1 MQNRSFWRDRTRARL
16 PWAAALAASALLGMG
31 LGIGCNA
38 PVSPTF
44 ELYFAG
50 SGEGDASCQAATMEA
65 VRLMCDSTVRVRI
78 LDANGN
84 YDVVPPA
91 CQNLDLSELGTMQA
105 LEDLDIEFS
114 ALPLGRARVQVEIW
128 RAGALGPACGGAATE
143 DELDVPASHPAVVGQ
158 ARLVIGEDAHVRV
171 PLECPD
177 LGQVNRFAPGCGLD
191 VAIGDLDRGTRMREP
206 RRDLDDEE
214 PPIGGDNDL
223 DGNMEPEG
231 TAIEL
236 EDLQVVYGYARSDSD
251 GSWEFIDQGTMALR
265 IQDDGSAVWRDQPNE
280 YFWNLLDEHETLCI
294 QVTRKQAE
302 APQLSCVE
310 AGADSP
316 SSRVQASYLP
326 PEDLDCLLAASGAGR
341 VPPEGIVMG
350 RVVQPIV
357 EDDLNRDAVQVERPA
372 ANVQVFPTAADLP
385 PAPEPR
391 LKLAEDSDPQDDED
405 VRYVSKEPEL
415 PSRAGPTCRVDDTSA
430 TTSSGYFLSNATF
443 PAHWEVETGNLV
455 DGEQSTAEVE
465 PGRVLVGGRL
475 PGTVSIVRIPL
486 R

>member
-1 MQNRSFWRDRTRARL
+1 M
-16 PWAAALAASALLGMG
+16 
-31 LGIGCNA
+31 GCNA

-44 ELYFAG
+44 ELYFEG
-50 SGEGDASCQAATMEA
+50 SGVGDASCQAATMES

-78 LDANGN
+78 LDEHGN

-91 CQNLDLSELGTMQA
+91 CQDLELSELGTMQA

-114 ALPLGRARVQVEIW
+114 ALPLGGARVQVEIW
-128 RAGALGPACGGAATE
+128 RDDVLGPADCGDSATADGPGAPKTG
-143 DELDVPASHPAVVGQ
+143 PAVIGQ
-158 ARLVIGEDAHVRV
+158 ARFVIGEDAHVRV

-191 VAIGDLDRGTRMREP
+191 VAIGDLDRGTRLREP

-214 PPIGGDNDL
+214 PPTDDNGIGG
-223 DGNMEPEG
+223 NMDSERP
-231 TAIEL
+231 AIEL

-251 GSWEFIDQGTMALR
+251 GSWEFIDQGTLALR
-265 IQDDGSAVWRDQPNE
+265 VNDDGSAVWRDQPNA
-280 YFWNLLDEHETLCI
+280 YFWELLDEQETLCI
-294 QVTRKQAE
+294 QVTRNRRE
-302 APQLSCVE
+302 APQLSCIE

-326 PEDLDCLLAASGAGR
+326 PEDLDCLLAANGAGS
-341 VPPEGIVMG
+341 VPAEGIVMG
-350 RVVQPIV
+350 RVVQPII
-357 EDDLNRDAVQVERPA
+357 EGDLDKDTVQVERPA

-385 PAPEPR
+385 AAPEPR
-391 LKLAEDSDPQDDED
+391 LKLAADVDPQDGPQDDADDED

-415 PSRAGPTCRVDDTSA
+415 PSSTGPTCRVDDTSA

-443 PAHWEVETGNLV
+443 PAHWEVETGSLV
-455 DGEQSTAEVE
+455 DGDEATAEVE

>member
-1 MQNRSFWRDRTRARL
+1 M
-16 PWAAALAASALLGMG
+16 
-31 LGIGCNA
+31 GCNA

-44 ELYFAG
+44 ELYFSG
-50 SGEGDASCQAATMEA
+50 SGAGDASCQAAAMET

-91 CQNLDLSELGTMQA
+91 CQDLEFSGVGTMQA
-105 LEDLDIEFS
+105 LEDLDIEFA
-114 ALPLGRARVQVEIW
+114 ALPLGEARVQVEIW
-128 RAGALGPACGGAATE
+128 RAGVLGPAACGGSGTADESDGPAAG
-143 DELDVPASHPAVVGQ
+143 PAVIGQ
-158 ARLVIGEDAHVRV
+158 ASFVIGEDAHVRV

-191 VAIGDLDRGTRMREP
+191 VTIGDLDRGTRLREP
-206 RRDLDDEE
+206 SRDLDDEE
-214 PPIGGDNDL
+214 PPADNGNDI
-223 DGNMEPEG
+223 DGNMELESP
-231 TAIEL
+231 AIEL
-236 EDLQVVYGYARSDSD
+236 EALQVVYGYARSDSD
-251 GSWEFIDQGTMALR
+251 GSWEFIDQGTLALR
-265 IQDDGSAVWRDQPNE
+265 VQDDGSAVWRDQPNE

-294 QVTRKQAE
+294 QVTRNRRE

-326 PEDLDCLLAASGAGR
+326 LEDLDCLLAANGASG
-341 VPPEGIVMG
+341 VPSEGIVMG
-350 RVVQPIV
+350 RVVQPII
-357 EDDLNRDAVQVERPA
+357 EDDMDKDTVQVERPA
-372 ANVQVFPTAADLP
+372 ANVQVFPTAANLP
-385 PAPEPR
+385 TMPEPR
-391 LKLAEDSDPQDDED
+391 LKLAADSDPQDGADDED
-405 VRYVSKEPEL
+405 VRYVSKEPAL
-415 PSRAGPTCRVDDTSA
+415 PTHTGPTCRVDDTSA

-443 PAHWEVETGNLV
+443 PAHWEIETGGLV
-455 DGEQSTAEVE
+455 DGDQSTAEVE